1 MNKSFLLYTL
11 VFVFVTVFLFKG
23 LFYDPKKI
31 QSPLIGKNFPNFTL
45 YDLYSDD
52 LLDNSDFLK
61 TKTIVNVWAS
71 WCLECDREHSYL
83 IELSKNEDID
93 LIGINYKDEPNEAKN
108 WLSMRGNPY
117 RIIIKDSLGDLAL
130 DLGVYGVPETYI
142 IDENQIIR
150 YKHIGPINGYVIENE
165 IMPLINAVK

>member
-1 MNKSFLLYTL
+1 MKSILLYTL
-11 VFVFVTVFLFKG
+11 VFVIVTIFLFKG

-31 QSPLIGKNFPNFTL
+31 QSPLIGENFPNFTL

-108 WLSMRGNPY
+108 WFSMRGNPY